1 MPLPRTFPDHDVSPV
16 TRDVLLGER
25 GPARCGSLDGM
36 TNADRPEAA
45 PVSRPAASAAVTP
58 LGWRYLLNR
67 VRAIVPVTSLDEA
80 VRVAA
85 VAAGA
90 AADARRLAIDLRDDR
105 VALTVVDRSTGS
117 MTEGDLAVVRSV
129 TSALHDA
136 GFVPGPTGD
145 SAAQLTEIAIDAL
158 DIPAVRPFWRAVLA
172 YVDDPADSPVDG
184 GLVDPTGLG
193 PSLWFQQMDAPRP
206 QRNRIHLDVDVPHDH
221 VEERIAAAVAAG
233 GTLLSDAHARAF
245 WVLADAEGNE
255 VCLCTWQD
263 REPPGAPPGS
273 VD

>member
-1 MPLPRTFPDHDVSPV
+1 
-16 TRDVLLGER
+16 
-25 GPARCGSLDGM
+25 M
-36 TNADRPEAA
+36 TNTDQPGAA

-85 VAAGA
+85 VAAGV
-90 AADARRLAIDLRDDR
+90 AADATGRLTIDLRDDR
-105 VALTVVDRSTGS
+105 VALTVVDRRTGRL
-117 MTEGDLAVVRSV
+117 TETDLALVRSV
-129 TSALHDA
+129 TTALTDA
-136 GFVPGPTGD
+136 GFAPGPTGD

-172 YVDDPADSPVDG
+172 YVDDPTDSPVDG
-184 GLVDPTGLG
+184 GLIDPTGLG

-221 VEERIAAAVAAG
+221 VDERIAAAVAAG

-263 REPPGAPPGS
+263 RERPAAPS
-273 VD
+273 TAVD